1 MAKFA
6 PTPITSERLRLRLI
20 EDSDLAMTR
29 EWRNKDRVRTRF
41 IFTDIL
47 DPESHQKWFADY
59 RKRSNDYLYVIEE
72 LQTLKKPV
80 GQISIYNIEPD
91 NKSAEYGRVMIG
103 EEDALGLGI
112 AAEASRM
119 LIEHFRKNFQID
131 TFHLEVKADN
141 ENAYRMYEKLGFE
154 RIEQSGDLVSMV
166 LKVRAAA
173 RR

>member
-1 MAKFA
+1 
-6 PTPITSERLRLRLI
+6 
-20 EDSDLAMTR
+20 MTR

-41 IFTDIL
+41 IFTDKL
-47 DPESHQKWFADY
+47 EPEAHQKWFAEY

-154 RIEQSGDLVSMV
+154 RLEQSGDLVSMV